1 MGRSGSSRRTRTRT
15 VPVSIWSRLIEARV
29 SGGRRPLLAYPADMT
44 AGMTH
49 DERLRVPW
57 YWWPAGLVI
66 GGLCAAEV
74 HQDAAGVRAWIP
86 YPVTAALVAAA
97 LFWLGRVRL
106 RVAGGELRVDDAHI
120 GVEYL
125 ASVRA
130 LDAEAKR
137 RLLGVDADP
146 SAFLVHRPWIGPAV
160 MATLDDPRDPHPYWL

>member
-1 MGRSGSSRRTRTRT
+1 
-15 VPVSIWSRLIEARV
+15 
-29 SGGRRPLLAYPADMT
+29 MT
-44 AGMTH
+44 AGVTH

-74 HQDAAGVRAWIP
+74 HQDAPGVRAWIP
-86 YPVTAALVAAA
+86 YPVAALLIVAG
-97 LFWLGRVRL
+97 LVWLGRVRV
-106 RVAGGELRVDDAHI
+106 RVDGGELRIDGAHI

-125 ASVRA
+125 AAVEA

-160 MATLDDPRDPHPYWL
+160 KATLDDPRDPHPYWLISTRHPDRVVAAVEAAKERRSALPVDH